1 MRQNCSHFRGFQS
14 VSSDLTFVPKAMAL
28 CIDLLG
34 SWRAFLEIFQ
44 IVVSLEFG
52 ICFYNKKLST
62 NKFKVFQS
70 LSEFLAAVA
79 AVKGVL
85 HLDR

>member
-1 MRQNCSHFRGFQS
+1 VRQNFSHFGGFQS

-52 ICFYNKKLST
+52 IW
-62 NKFKVFQS
+62 
-70 LSEFLAAVA
+70 FL
-79 AVKGVL
+79 
-85 HLDR
+85 